1 MCIHALSNCIRP
13 ATNCLQ
19 EIEPMVNQPCK
30 QVLLCSAPLIMP
42 DAPGLCEAEMPLD
55 IGSALPM

>member
-1 MCIHALSNCIRP
+1 MCTHALSNCVRP

-30 QVLLCSAPLIMP
+30 QVLLCSPLP
-42 DAPGLCEAEMPLD
+42 DTPWLCEAEMPLD